1 MRQSNSWW
9 SALGGGRVSRPP
21 GTPEDIGRRPGPVRH
36 PTNNVLLNASID
48 VVEHETRF
56 ELIGSTASAIPSRAT
71 PSHTRGLTA
80 APDLRS
86 DSQAPPAPRHVGS
99 VLRSLISLMFT
110 RFTVRRGA
118 CRTLRSTLGQFEIST
133 WKRLTGSAYTVVY
146 LAQRSFATGTFHELI
161 DCVEDIGDKP
171 NPVSLCR

>member
-21 GTPEDIGRRPGPVRH
+21 CTPEDIGRRPGPVRH
-36 PTNNVLLNASID
+36 PTNNVLLNSSID

-56 ELIGSTASAIPSRAT
+56 ELAFPSRSSI
-71 PSHTRGLTA
+71 SHTRGLAA

-118 CRTLRSTLGQFEIST
+118 CRTLRSTLGQLEIST